1 MILNLRTCTTCMQVP
16 VKTRILGAL
25 ELGLQVIIC
34 HMYSS
39 NQIRILSARAASGL
53 NCCAISLIPRF
64 FLFILNIRPV
74 LSNSVS
80 R

>member
-1 MILNLRTCTTCMQVP
+1 MIPSLCTCTTCMQVP

-25 ELGLQVIIC
+25 ELEFQVIIC
-34 HMYSS
+34 HMYTS
-39 NQIRILSARAASGL
+39 NQIRFLSARAASGL

-74 LSNSVS
+74 FFNSVS